1 MQTSTELLRRPL
13 MDYGLFFPFS
23 FLSLVVP
30 VIAIWAFIRVRRLEQ
45 QFRDKPGTTGEVG
58 GTDQESNFPAR
69 LSSLERQVHELR
81 GQLAGLSA
89 GSPLAASAAAPPS
102 TTSQTS
108 VSETPEPIRPPTPV
122 VPSAKP
128 FDPPQSSSHPVGLD
142 VEQLIAGRWLNRIG
156 IVALLLAV
164 SFFLKYAFDN
174 DWVGPRGQVALG
186 LLGGASILIYS
197 QWLLR
202 WGHAEFANRIAG
214 LGGGVLY
221 LSLFAGANYYH
232 LFPLLLAFGG
242 MAIVTA
248 TLVVIA
254 VKRDS
259 QAMALVALLGGL
271 LTPVLL
277 STGRD
282 ALVELFTY
290 LALLN
295 AGVLLVARTRQWSK
309 VEWLAFAGTLLYF
322 WGWWNGYYHEDRRDL
337 TFGFA
342 SLFFLEFSAL
352 PVLRARRAGTLG
364 AAQTSLVVLNAL
376 SYLAA
381 LHRLLYDEQRWTLSG
396 MLLLLAALHLVI
408 VRRLPTSAASPS
420 LVRMLFGGLAL
431 TFVTLVIPVQLDGK
445 WMTMA
450 WAIEGVIL
458 IGVGFRAQVS
468 HLRWAGLALFAVVAG
483 RLILFPIDGAQPLL
497 LNQRF
502 GLFAVVIACF
512 AAATW
517 LSLSHK
523 SQLKEE
529 ERLAFGVVGLCAN
542 ILALWA
548 LSCEVW
554 DYWGPSGSED
564 ERRSDLAQQLGLSL
578 LWTVYA
584 SGLVAAGVWR
594 ANMALRWQGLALLG
608 LVAAKV
614 FLYDLSSLEA
624 IYRIVSFMVLGL
636 LLLGVSFFYQ
646 RASPDRSVKEVP

>member
-1 MQTSTELLRRPL
+1 
-13 MDYGLFFPFS
+13 MDNGLFFPYS
-23 FLSLVVP
+23 FLSLAIP

-45 QFRDKPGTTGEVG
+45 QFRDRPAPTGPVG
-58 GTDQESNFPAR
+58 SKDQESNVLAR
-69 LSSLERQVHELR
+69 LHSLERQVEELR
-81 GQLAGLSA
+81 SQLEGLSV
-89 GSPLAASAAAPPS
+89 GEPLAASTAVSPPAS
-102 TTSQTS
+102 SQTS
-108 VSETPEPIRPPTPV
+108 VAVTPAPIRPPTPV
-122 VPSAKP
+122 AATLGASKP
-128 FDPPQSSSHPVGLD
+128 AQSTSQPIGLNI
-142 VEQLIAGRWLNRIG
+142 EQLIAGRWLNRIG

-174 DWVGPRGQVALG
+174 DWIGPRGQVALG
-186 LLGGASILIYS
+186 LLSGAAVLIYS

-202 WGHAEFANRIAG
+202 RGHDDFANRIAG

-232 LFPLLLAFGG
+232 LFPPSLAFGG

-254 VKRDS
+254 VRRDS

-282 ALVELFTY
+282 APVELFTY

-295 AGVLLVARTRQWSK
+295 AGVLLVAHTRQWSK
-309 VEWLAFAGTLLYF
+309 VEWLAFAGTMLYF
-322 WGWWNGYYHEDRRDL
+322 WGWWNGYYHEDRQNL
-337 TFGFA
+337 TLGFA
-342 SLFFLEFSAL
+342 SVFFLEFALL
-352 PVLRARRAGTLG
+352 PVLQARRAGTLE
-364 AAQTSLVVLNAL
+364 AAQTMLVALNAL
-376 SYLAA
+376 GYLAA
-381 LHRLLYDEQRWTLSG
+381 LHRLLYAEHRWSLSC
-396 MLLLLAALHLVI
+396 MLLLLAALHLV
-408 VRRLPTSAASPS
+408 VARRVPTSEGSSS

-450 WAIEGVIL
+450 WAIEGAIL
-458 IGVGFRAQVS
+458 IWVGVRAQVS
-468 HLRWAGLALFAVVAG
+468 HLRWAGLALFTVVAS
-483 RLILFPIDGAQPLL
+483 RLMLFPIHGVQPVL

-502 GLFAVVIACF
+502 GLFAVVIICF
-512 AAATW
+512 VAALW
-517 LSLSHK
+517 RSRSLK
-523 SQLKEE
+523 SDLNEE
-529 ERLAFGVVGLCAN
+529 ERLAFGVVGLCTN
-542 ILALWA
+542 IVTLWA

-554 DYWGPSGSED
+554 DYWSPSGFED

-578 LWTVYA
+578 LWTTYA
-584 SGLVAAGVWR
+584 TALVAAGVRWR
-594 ANMALRWQGLALLG
+594 NTALRWQGLALLG
-608 LVAAKV
+608 LVALKV

-646 RASPDRSVKEVP
+646 RASSRPSVKEVP

>member
-1 MQTSTELLRRPL
+1 
-13 MDYGLFFPFS
+13 MDNGLFFPYS
-23 FLSLVVP
+23 FLSLAIP

-45 QFRDKPGTTGEVG
+45 QFRDRPAHTGTVG
-58 GTDQESNFPAR
+58 SKDQESNVLAR
-69 LSSLERQVHELR
+69 LHSLERQVEELR
-81 GQLAGLSA
+81 SQLEGLSV
-89 GSPLAASAAAPPS
+89 GEPLAASTAVSPPAS
-102 TTSQTS
+102 SQTS
-108 VSETPEPIRPPTPV
+108 VAVTPAPIRPPTPV
-122 VPSAKP
+122 AATLGASKP
-128 FDPPQSSSHPVGLD
+128 AQSTSQPIGLD
-142 VEQLIAGRWLNRIG
+142 IEQLIAGRWLNRIG

-174 DWVGPRGQVALG
+174 DWIGPRGQVALG
-186 LLGGASILIYS
+186 LLSGAAVLIYS

-202 WGHAEFANRIAG
+202 RGHDDFANRIAG

-232 LFPLLLAFGG
+232 LFPPSLAFGG

-254 VKRDS
+254 VRRDS

-282 ALVELFTY
+282 APVELFTY

-295 AGVLLVARTRQWSK
+295 AGVLLVAHTRQWSK
-309 VEWLAFAGTLLYF
+309 VEWLAFAGTMLYF
-322 WGWWNGYYHEDRRDL
+322 WGWWNGYYHEDRQNL
-337 TFGFA
+337 TLEFA
-342 SLFFLEFSAL
+342 SVFFLEFALL
-352 PVLRARRAGTLG
+352 PVLQARRAGTLE
-364 AAQTSLVVLNAL
+364 AAQTMLVALNAL
-376 SYLAA
+376 GYLAA
-381 LHRLLYDEQRWTLSG
+381 LHRLLYAEHRWSLSC
-396 MLLLLAALHLVI
+396 MLLLLAALHLV
-408 VRRLPTSAASPS
+408 VARRVPTSEGSSS

-450 WAIEGVIL
+450 WAIEGAIL
-458 IGVGFRAQVS
+458 IWVGVRAQVS
-468 HLRWAGLALFAVVAG
+468 HLRWAGLALFTVVAS
-483 RLILFPIDGAQPLL
+483 RLMLFPIHGVQPVL

-502 GLFAVVIACF
+502 GLFAVVIICF
-512 AAATW
+512 VAALW
-517 LSLSHK
+517 RSRSLK
-523 SQLKEE
+523 SDLNEE

-542 ILALWA
+542 IVTLWA

-554 DYWGPSGSED
+554 DYWSPSGFED

-578 LWTVYA
+578 LWTTYA
-584 SGLVAAGVWR
+584 TALVAAGVRWR
-594 ANMALRWQGLALLG
+594 NTALRWQGLALLG
-608 LVAAKV
+608 LVALKV

-646 RASPDRSVKEVP
+646 RASSRPSVKEVP

>member
-1 MQTSTELLRRPL
+1 
-13 MDYGLFFPFS
+13 MDNGLFFPYS
-23 FLSLVVP
+23 FLSLAIP

-45 QFRDKPGTTGEVG
+45 QFRDRPAHTGTVG
-58 GTDQESNFPAR
+58 SKDQESNVLAR
-69 LSSLERQVHELR
+69 LHSLERQVEELR
-81 GQLAGLSA
+81 SQLEGLSA
-89 GSPLAASAAAPPS
+89 GEPLAASTAVSPPAS
-102 TTSQTS
+102 SQTS
-108 VSETPEPIRPPTPV
+108 VAVTPAPIRPPTPV
-122 VPSAKP
+122 AATLGASKP
-128 FDPPQSSSHPVGLD
+128 AQSTSQPIGLNI
-142 VEQLIAGRWLNRIG
+142 EQLIAGRWLNRIG

-174 DWVGPRGQVALG
+174 DWIGPRGQVALG
-186 LLGGASILIYS
+186 LLSGAAVLIYS

-202 WGHAEFANRIAG
+202 RGHDDFANRIAG

-232 LFPLLLAFGG
+232 LFPPSLAFGG

-254 VKRDS
+254 VRRDS

-282 ALVELFTY
+282 APVELFTY

-295 AGVLLVARTRQWSK
+295 AGVLLVAHTRQWSK
-309 VEWLAFAGTLLYF
+309 VEWLAFAGTMLYF
-322 WGWWNGYYHEDRRDL
+322 WGWWNGYYHEDRQNL
-337 TFGFA
+337 TLGFA
-342 SLFFLEFSAL
+342 SVFFLEFALL
-352 PVLRARRAGTLG
+352 PVLQARRAGTLE
-364 AAQTSLVVLNAL
+364 AAQTMLVALNAL
-376 SYLAA
+376 GYLAA
-381 LHRLLYDEQRWTLSG
+381 LHRLLYAEHRWSLSC
-396 MLLLLAALHLVI
+396 MLLLLAALHLV
-408 VRRLPTSAASPS
+408 VARRVPTSEGSSS

-450 WAIEGVIL
+450 WAIEGAIL
-458 IGVGFRAQVS
+458 IWVGVRAQVS
-468 HLRWAGLALFAVVAG
+468 HLRWAGLALFTVVAS
-483 RLILFPIDGAQPLL
+483 RLMLFPIHGVQPVL

-502 GLFAVVIACF
+502 GLFAVVIICF
-512 AAATW
+512 VAALW
-517 LSLSHK
+517 RSRSLK
-523 SQLKEE
+523 SDLNEE

-542 ILALWA
+542 IVTLWA

-554 DYWGPSGSED
+554 DYWSPSGFED

-578 LWTVYA
+578 LWTTYA
-584 SGLVAAGVWR
+584 TALVAAGVRWR
-594 ANMALRWQGLALLG
+594 NTALRWQGLALLG
-608 LVAAKV
+608 LVALKV

-646 RASPDRSVKEVP
+646 RASSRPSVKEVP

>member
-1 MQTSTELLRRPL
+1 
-13 MDYGLFFPFS
+13 MDNGLFFPYS
-23 FLSLVVP
+23 FLSLAIP

-45 QFRDKPGTTGEVG
+45 QFRDRPAPTGTVG
-58 GTDQESNFPAR
+58 SKDQESNVLAR
-69 LSSLERQVHELR
+69 LHSLERQVEELR
-81 GQLAGLSA
+81 SQLEGLSV
-89 GSPLAASAAAPPS
+89 GEPLAASTAVSPPAS
-102 TTSQTS
+102 SQTS
-108 VSETPEPIRPPTPV
+108 VAVTPAPIRPPTPV
-122 VPSAKP
+122 AATLGASKP
-128 FDPPQSSSHPVGLD
+128 AQSTSQPIGLNI
-142 VEQLIAGRWLNRIG
+142 EQLIAGRWLNRIG

-174 DWVGPRGQVALG
+174 DWIGPRGQVALG
-186 LLGGASILIYS
+186 LLSGAAVLIYS

-202 WGHAEFANRIAG
+202 RGHDDFANRIAG

-232 LFPLLLAFGG
+232 LFPPSLAFGG

-254 VKRDS
+254 VRRDS

-282 ALVELFTY
+282 APVELFTY

-295 AGVLLVARTRQWSK
+295 AGVLLVAHTRQWSK
-309 VEWLAFAGTLLYF
+309 VEWLAFAGTMLYF
-322 WGWWNGYYHEDRRDL
+322 WGWWNGYYHEDRQNL
-337 TFGFA
+337 TLEFA
-342 SLFFLEFSAL
+342 SVFFLEFALL
-352 PVLRARRAGTLG
+352 PVLQARRAGTLE
-364 AAQTSLVVLNAL
+364 AAQTMLVALNAL
-376 SYLAA
+376 GYLAA
-381 LHRLLYDEQRWTLSG
+381 LHRLLYAEHRWSLSC
-396 MLLLLAALHLVI
+396 MLLLLAALHLV
-408 VRRLPTSAASPS
+408 VARRVPTSEGSSS

-450 WAIEGVIL
+450 WAIEGAIL
-458 IGVGFRAQVS
+458 IWVGVRAQVS
-468 HLRWAGLALFAVVAG
+468 HLRWAGLALFTVVAS
-483 RLILFPIDGAQPLL
+483 RLMLFPIHGVQPVL

-502 GLFAVVIACF
+502 GLFAVVIICF
-512 AAATW
+512 VAALW
-517 LSLSHK
+517 RSRSLK
-523 SQLKEE
+523 SDLNEE
-529 ERLAFGVVGLCAN
+529 ERLAFGVVGLCTN
-542 ILALWA
+542 IVTLWA

-554 DYWGPSGSED
+554 DYWSPSGFED

-578 LWTVYA
+578 LWTTYA
-584 SGLVAAGVWR
+584 TALVAAGVRWR
-594 ANMALRWQGLALLG
+594 NTALRWQGLALLG
-608 LVAAKV
+608 LVALKV

-646 RASPDRSVKEVP
+646 RASSRPSVKEVP

>member
-1 MQTSTELLRRPL
+1 

-23 FLSLVVP
+23 FLSLAVP
-30 VIAIWAFIRVRRLEQ
+30 VIAIWAFIRVRRLEK
-45 QFRDKPGTTGEVG
+45 QFRDRSAVTGEVG
-58 GTDQESNFPAR
+58 STDHESDLPAR
-69 LSSLERQVHELR
+69 LNSLERQVHELR

-89 GSPLAASAAAPPS
+89 GRPLAASAVPPQS
-102 TTSQTS
+102 TSSQTS
-108 VSETPEPIRPPTPV
+108 VSETPAPIRPPTPV
-122 VPSAKP
+122 APPPRPSEPTQSKP
-128 FDPPQSSSHPVGLD
+128 QPIGLD
-142 VEQLIAGRWLNRIG
+142 MEQLIAGRWLNRIG

-174 DWVGPRGQVALG
+174 DWIGPRGQVALG
-186 LLGGASILIYS
+186 LLGGAAILGYS

-202 WGHAEFANRIAG
+202 RGHADFANRIAG

-221 LSLFAGANYYH
+221 LSLFAGANHYH

-242 MAIVTA
+242 MAVVTA

-282 ALVELFTY
+282 APAELFTY

-295 AGVLLVARTRQWSK
+295 AGVLLVARTRQWPK
-309 VEWLAFAGTLLYF
+309 AEWFAFAGMMLYF
-322 WGWWNGYYHEDRRDL
+322 WGWWNGYYHADRRIL

-342 SLFFLEFSAL
+342 TLFFLEFALL
-352 PVLRARRAGTLG
+352 PVLQARRAGTLG
-364 AAQTSLVVLNAL
+364 AAQTTLVVLN
-376 SYLAA
+376 SFGYLAT
-381 LHRLLYDEQRWTLSG
+381 LHRLLYDEHRWTLSG
-396 MLLLLAALHLVI
+396 MLLLLAAMHLVV
-408 VRRLPTSAASPS
+408 VRRLPTSEASPS
-420 LVRMLFGGLAL
+420 LIRMLFGGLAL
-431 TFVTLVIPVQLDGK
+431 TFVTLVIPVQLDGR
-445 WMTMA
+445 WMSMA
-450 WAIEGVIL
+450 WAIEGAIL
-458 IGVGFRAQVS
+458 IRVGFRAQVS

-483 RLILFPIDGAQPLL
+483 RLMLFPIHGVQPLL

-512 AAATW
+512 VSAMW
-517 LSLSHK
+517 CSRLHK
-523 SQLKEE
+523 SQLNEE

-542 ILALWA
+542 IVTLWA
-548 LSCEVW
+548 LSSEVW
-554 DYWGPSGSED
+554 DYWSPSGFED
-564 ERRSDLAQQLGLSL
+564 ERRYDLAQQLGLSL
-578 LWTVYA
+578 LWTAYA
-584 SGLVAAGVWR
+584 TGLVAAGVRW
-594 ANMALRWQGLALLG
+594 ANQALRWQGLALLG

-646 RASPDRSVKEVP
+646 RVSPNRSVKEVP

>member
-1 MQTSTELLRRPL
+1 
-13 MDYGLFFPFS
+13 MDNGLFFPYS
-23 FLSLVVP
+23 FLSLAIP

-45 QFRDKPGTTGEVG
+45 QFRDRPAPTGTVG
-58 GTDQESNFPAR
+58 SKDQESNVLAR
-69 LSSLERQVHELR
+69 LHSLERQVEELR
-81 GQLAGLSA
+81 SQLEGLSV
-89 GSPLAASAAAPPS
+89 GEPLAASTAVSPPAS
-102 TTSQTS
+102 SQTS
-108 VSETPEPIRPPTPV
+108 VAVTPAPIRPPTPV
-122 VPSAKP
+122 AATLGASKP
-128 FDPPQSSSHPVGLD
+128 AQSTSQPIGLD
-142 VEQLIAGRWLNRIG
+142 IEQLIAGRWLNRIG

-174 DWVGPRGQVALG
+174 DWIGPRGQVALG
-186 LLGGASILIYS
+186 LLSGAAVLIYS

-202 WGHAEFANRIAG
+202 RGHDDFANRIAG

-232 LFPLLLAFGG
+232 LFPPSLAFGG

-254 VKRDS
+254 VRRDS

-282 ALVELFTY
+282 APVELFTY

-295 AGVLLVARTRQWSK
+295 AGVLLVAHTRQWSK
-309 VEWLAFAGTLLYF
+309 VEWLAFAGTMLYF
-322 WGWWNGYYHEDRRDL
+322 WGWWNGYYHEDRQNL
-337 TFGFA
+337 TLEFA
-342 SLFFLEFSAL
+342 SVFFLEFALL
-352 PVLRARRAGTLG
+352 PVLQARRAGTLE
-364 AAQTSLVVLNAL
+364 AAQTMLVALNAL
-376 SYLAA
+376 GYLAA
-381 LHRLLYDEQRWTLSG
+381 LHRLLYAEHRWSLSC
-396 MLLLLAALHLVI
+396 MLLLLAALHLV
-408 VRRLPTSAASPS
+408 VARRVPTSEGSSS

-450 WAIEGVIL
+450 WAIEGAIL
-458 IGVGFRAQVS
+458 IWVGVRAQVS
-468 HLRWAGLALFAVVAG
+468 HLRWAGLALFTVVAS
-483 RLILFPIDGAQPLL
+483 RLMLFPIHGVQPVL

-502 GLFAVVIACF
+502 GLFAVVIICF
-512 AAATW
+512 VAALW
-517 LSLSHK
+517 RSRSLK
-523 SQLKEE
+523 SDLNEE

-542 ILALWA
+542 IVTLWA

-554 DYWGPSGSED
+554 DYWSPSGFED

-578 LWTVYA
+578 LWTTYA
-584 SGLVAAGVWR
+584 TALVAAGVRWR
-594 ANMALRWQGLALLG
+594 NTALRWQGLALLG
-608 LVAAKV
+608 LVALKV

-646 RASPDRSVKEVP
+646 RASSRPSVKEVP

>member
-1 MQTSTELLRRPL
+1 MGN
-13 MDYGLFFPFS
+13 GLFFPYS
-23 FLSLVVP
+23 FLSLAIP

-45 QFRDKPGTTGEVG
+45 QFRDRPAPTGTVG
-58 GTDQESNFPAR
+58 SKDHESNVLAQ
-69 LSSLERQVHELR
+69 LHSLERQVEELR
-81 GQLAGLSA
+81 SQLAGLSA
-89 GSPLAASAAAPPS
+89 GEPLATSTAASPPAS
-102 TTSQTS
+102 SQTS
-108 VSETPEPIRPPTPV
+108 VAETPAPIRLPTPV
-122 VPSAKP
+122 AAPSRSSKP
-128 FDPPQSSSHPVGLD
+128 AQSTSQPIGLD
-142 VEQLIAGRWLNRIG
+142 MEQLIAGRWLNRIG

-174 DWVGPRGQVALG
+174 DWIGPRGQVALG
-186 LLGGASILIYS
+186 LLSGAAILIYS

-202 WGHAEFANRIAG
+202 RGHDDFANRIAG

-232 LFPLLLAFGG
+232 LFPPSLAFGG
-242 MAIVTA
+242 MAVVTA

-282 ALVELFTY
+282 APVELFTY

-295 AGVLLVARTRQWSK
+295 AGVLFVARTRQWPK
-309 VEWLAFAGTLLYF
+309 VEWLAFAGTMLYF
-322 WGWWNGYYHEDRRDL
+322 WAWWNNYYHEDRRNL

-342 SLFFLEFSAL
+342 SVFFLEFALL
-352 PVLRARRAGTLG
+352 PVFQARRVGTLV
-364 AAQTSLVVLNAL
+364 AAQTMLVALNAL
-376 SYLAA
+376 GYLAA
-381 LHRLLYDEQRWTLSG
+381 LHRLLYAEHRWSLSC
-396 MLLLLAALHLVI
+396 MLLLLAALHLVV
-408 VRRLPTSAASPS
+408 VRRLPTSEGSSS

-450 WAIEGVIL
+450 WAIEGAIL
-458 IGVGFRAQVS
+458 IWVGVRAQVS
-468 HLRWAGLALFAVVAG
+468 HLRWAGLALFAVVAS
-483 RLILFPIDGAQPLL
+483 RLMLFPIHGVQPLL

-502 GLFAVVIACF
+502 GLFAVVIICF
-512 AAATW
+512 VTALW
-517 LSLSHK
+517 RSRSLK
-523 SQLKEE
+523 SDLNEE

-542 ILALWA
+542 IVMLWA
-548 LSCEVW
+548 LSYEVW
-554 DYWGPSGSED
+554 DYWSPSGFED

-578 LWTVYA
+578 LWTTYA
-584 SGLVAAGVWR
+584 TALVAAGVRWK
-594 ANMALRWQGLALLG
+594 NTALRWQGLALLG
-608 LVAAKV
+608 LVAIKV

-624 IYRIVSFMVLGL
+624 IYRIVSFMVFGL

-646 RASPDRSVKEVP
+646 RASPRPSVKEMP

>member
-1 MQTSTELLRRPL
+1 
-13 MDYGLFFPFS
+13 MDNGLFFPYS
-23 FLSLVVP
+23 FLSLAIP

-45 QFRDKPGTTGEVG
+45 QFRDRPASTGTVG
-58 GTDQESNFPAR
+58 SKDQESNVLAR
-69 LSSLERQVHELR
+69 LHSLERQVEELR
-81 GQLAGLSA
+81 SQLEGLLAGE
-89 GSPLAASAAAPPS
+89 PFAASTAVPPPAS
-102 TTSQTS
+102 SQTS
-108 VSETPEPIRPPTPV
+108 VAVTPAPIRPPTPV
-122 VPSAKP
+122 AATLGASKP
-128 FDPPQSSSHPVGLD
+128 AQSTSQPIGLD
-142 VEQLIAGRWLNRIG
+142 MEQLIAGHWLNRIG

-174 DWVGPRGQVALG
+174 DWIGPRGQVALG
-186 LLGGASILIYS
+186 LLSGAAVLTYS

-202 WGHAEFANRIAG
+202 RGHDDFANRIAG

-232 LFPLLLAFGG
+232 LFPPSLAFGG

-254 VKRDS
+254 VRRDS

-282 ALVELFTY
+282 APVELFTY

-295 AGVLLVARTRQWSK
+295 AGVLLVAHTRQWSK
-309 VEWLAFAGTLLYF
+309 VEWLAFAGTMLYF
-322 WGWWNGYYHEDRRDL
+322 WGWWNGYFHEDRQNL
-337 TFGFA
+337 TLGFA
-342 SLFFLEFSAL
+342 SVFFLEFALL
-352 PVLRARRAGTLG
+352 PVLQARRAGTLE
-364 AAQTSLVVLNAL
+364 AAQTMLVALNAL
-376 SYLAA
+376 GYLAA
-381 LHRLLYDEQRWTLSG
+381 LHRLLYAEHRWSLSCL
-396 MLLLLAALHLVI
+396 LLLLAALHLV
-408 VRRLPTSAASPS
+408 VARRVLTSEGNSS

-450 WAIEGVIL
+450 WAIEGAVL
-458 IGVGFRAQVS
+458 IWVGVRVQIS
-468 HLRWAGLALFAVVAG
+468 HLRWAGVALFAVVAS
-483 RLILFPIDGAQPLL
+483 RLMLFPIHGVQPVL

-502 GLFAVVIACF
+502 GLFAVVIICF
-512 AAATW
+512 VAALW
-517 LSLSHK
+517 RSRSLK
-523 SQLKEE
+523 SDLNEE

-542 ILALWA
+542 IVTLWA

-554 DYWGPSGSED
+554 DYWSPSGFED

-578 LWTVYA
+578 LWTTYA
-584 SGLVAAGVWR
+584 TALVAAGVRWR
-594 ANMALRWQGLALLG
+594 TTALRWQGLALLG
-608 LVAAKV
+608 LVAIKV

-646 RASPDRSVKEVP
+646 RASPRPSVKEVP

>member
-1 MQTSTELLRRPL
+1 
-13 MDYGLFFPFS
+13 MDNGLFFPYS
-23 FLSLVVP
+23 FLSLAIP

-45 QFRDKPGTTGEVG
+45 QFRDRPAPTGTVG
-58 GTDQESNFPAR
+58 SKDQESNVLAR
-69 LSSLERQVHELR
+69 LHSLERQVEELR
-81 GQLAGLSA
+81 SQLEGLSA
-89 GSPLAASAAAPPS
+89 GEPLAASTAVSPPAS
-102 TTSQTS
+102 SQTS
-108 VSETPEPIRPPTPV
+108 VAVTPAPIRPPTPV
-122 VPSAKP
+122 AATLGASKP
-128 FDPPQSSSHPVGLD
+128 AQSTSQPIGLD
-142 VEQLIAGRWLNRIG
+142 IEQLIAGRWLNRIG

-174 DWVGPRGQVALG
+174 DWIGPRGQVALG
-186 LLGGASILIYS
+186 LLSGAAVLIYS

-202 WGHAEFANRIAG
+202 RGHDDFANRIAG

-232 LFPLLLAFGG
+232 LFPPSLAFGG

-254 VKRDS
+254 VRRDS

-282 ALVELFTY
+282 APVELFTY

-295 AGVLLVARTRQWSK
+295 AGVLLVAHTRQWSK
-309 VEWLAFAGTLLYF
+309 VEWLAFAGTMLYF
-322 WGWWNGYYHEDRRDL
+322 WGWWNGYYHEDRQNL
-337 TFGFA
+337 TLGFA
-342 SLFFLEFSAL
+342 SVFFLEFALL
-352 PVLRARRAGTLG
+352 PVLQARRAGTLE
-364 AAQTSLVVLNAL
+364 AAQTMLVALNAL
-376 SYLAA
+376 GYLAA
-381 LHRLLYDEQRWTLSG
+381 LHRLLYAEHRWSLSC
-396 MLLLLAALHLVI
+396 MLLLLAALHLV
-408 VRRLPTSAASPS
+408 VARRVPTSEGSSS

-450 WAIEGVIL
+450 WAIEGAIL
-458 IGVGFRAQVS
+458 IWVGVRAQVS
-468 HLRWAGLALFAVVAG
+468 HLRWAGLALFTVVAS
-483 RLILFPIDGAQPLL
+483 RLMLFPIHGVQPVL

-502 GLFAVVIACF
+502 GLFAVVIICF
-512 AAATW
+512 VAALW
-517 LSLSHK
+517 RSRSLK
-523 SQLKEE
+523 SDLNEE

-542 ILALWA
+542 IVTLWA

-554 DYWGPSGSED
+554 DYWSPSGFED

-578 LWTVYA
+578 LWTTYA
-584 SGLVAAGVWR
+584 TALVAAGVRWR
-594 ANMALRWQGLALLG
+594 NTALRWQGLALLG
-608 LVAAKV
+608 LVALKV

-646 RASPDRSVKEVP
+646 RASSRPSVKEVP

>member
-1 MQTSTELLRRPL
+1 
-13 MDYGLFFPFS
+13 MDNGLFFPYS
-23 FLSLVVP
+23 FLSLAIP

-45 QFRDKPGTTGEVG
+45 QFRDRPAPTGTVG
-58 GTDQESNFPAR
+58 SKDQESNVLAR
-69 LSSLERQVHELR
+69 LHSLERQVEELR
-81 GQLAGLSA
+81 SQLEGLSV
-89 GSPLAASAAAPPS
+89 GEPLAASTAVSPPAS
-102 TTSQTS
+102 SQTS
-108 VSETPEPIRPPTPV
+108 VAVTPAPIRPPTPV
-122 VPSAKP
+122 AATLGASKP
-128 FDPPQSSSHPVGLD
+128 AQSTSQPIGLD
-142 VEQLIAGRWLNRIG
+142 IEQLIAGRWLNRIG

-174 DWVGPRGQVALG
+174 DWIGPRGQVALG
-186 LLGGASILIYS
+186 LLSGAAVLIYS

-202 WGHAEFANRIAG
+202 RGHDDFANRIAG

-232 LFPLLLAFGG
+232 LFPPSLAFGG

-254 VKRDS
+254 VRRDS

-282 ALVELFTY
+282 APVELFTY

-295 AGVLLVARTRQWSK
+295 AGVLLVAHTRQWSK
-309 VEWLAFAGTLLYF
+309 VEWLAFAGTMLYF
-322 WGWWNGYYHEDRRDL
+322 WGWWNGYYHEDRQNL
-337 TFGFA
+337 TLEFA
-342 SLFFLEFSAL
+342 SVFFLEFALL
-352 PVLRARRAGTLG
+352 PVLQARRAGTLE
-364 AAQTSLVVLNAL
+364 AAQTMLVALNAL
-376 SYLAA
+376 GYLAA
-381 LHRLLYDEQRWTLSG
+381 LHRLLYAEHRWSLSC
-396 MLLLLAALHLVI
+396 MLLLLAALHLV
-408 VRRLPTSAASPS
+408 VARRVPTSEGSSS

-450 WAIEGVIL
+450 WAIEGAIL
-458 IGVGFRAQVS
+458 IWVGVRAQVS
-468 HLRWAGLALFAVVAG
+468 HLRWAGLALFTVVAS
-483 RLILFPIDGAQPLL
+483 RLMLFPIHGVQPVL

-502 GLFAVVIACF
+502 GLFAVVIICF
-512 AAATW
+512 VAALW
-517 LSLSHK
+517 RSRSLK
-523 SQLKEE
+523 SDLNEE
-529 ERLAFGVVGLCAN
+529 ERLAFGVVGLCTN
-542 ILALWA
+542 IVTLWA

-554 DYWGPSGSED
+554 DYWSPSGFED

-578 LWTVYA
+578 LWTTYA
-584 SGLVAAGVWR
+584 TALVAAGVRWR
-594 ANMALRWQGLALLG
+594 NTALRWQGLALLG
-608 LVAAKV
+608 LVALKV

-646 RASPDRSVKEVP
+646 RASSRPSVKEVP